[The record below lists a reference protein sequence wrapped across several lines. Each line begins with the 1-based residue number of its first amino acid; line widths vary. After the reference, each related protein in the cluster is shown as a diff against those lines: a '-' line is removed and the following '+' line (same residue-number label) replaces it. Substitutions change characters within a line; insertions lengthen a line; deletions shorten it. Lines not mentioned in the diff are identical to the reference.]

1 MKDLLKSVLS
11 NLHWILIFST
21 IIGFTI
27 FLHHMFMS
35 GVNPII
41 SNAFVFL
48 IITFFIVTPVVILS
62 KVKTWN
68 LKSIINLIVSAL
80 ITITLGLLIGK
91 MIMITLH
98 FG

>member
-11 NLHWILIFST
+11 NWYWILIFSM

-27 FLHHMFMS
+27 FLHHLFLS

-41 SNAFVFL
+41 SNVLVLL
-48 IITFFIVTPVVILS
+48 IILFFIVTPIVIFS
-62 KVKTWN
+62 KIKTWN

-80 ITITLGLLIGK
+80 LTIALGLLIGR
-91 MIMITLH
+91 MILIVLH
-98 FG
+98 FW